1 MRSPIP
7 LPKAVTS
14 LFLMV
19 WLTSCTGIELAEE
32 NPLNLELTGIW
43 VLNIDASDATPNLKH
58 GLQERK
64 ARRRASRD
72 QHDMQQ
78 HEIRGALGS
87 ELAFIVHDFQVLNA
101 DEIEIELN
109 HDSMGIRYEP
119 GVYRDVS
126 WGKRER
132 PLWEVYSGWEED
144 QLVIISTADRM
155 RVVERHERRGNELW
169 VSIAITADREERL
182 LQRVFTRRR

>member
-1 MRSPIP
+1 MRSPSPCRMPVI
-7 LPKAVTS
+7 S
-14 LFLMV
+14 LFVMV
-19 WLTSCTGIELAEE
+19 CLASCTGIELVEE
-32 NPLNLELTGIW
+32 NPRNLKLSGTW
-43 VLNIDASDATPNLKH
+43 VLNVETSDATPDLKH

-64 ARRRASRD
+64 SRRRAARNQRD
-72 QHDMQQ
+72 IQQ

-87 ELAFIVHDFQVLNA
+87 GLAFIVHDFQVLSA

-119 GVYRDVS
+119 GIYRDVS

-132 PLWEVYSGWEED
+132 PLWEVYAGWEED
-144 QLVIISTADRM
+144 QLVIISTANRM

-169 VSIAITADREERL
+169 VGIAINADGEKRL
-182 LQRVFTRRR
+182 LQRVFTRR

>member
-1 MRSPIP
+1 MRCFESVIG
-7 LPKAVTS
+7 LILIAC
-14 LFLMV
+14 
-19 WLTSCTGIELAEE
+19 LTSCTGIELAEE
-32 NPLNLELTGIW
+32 NPLNLKLSGTW
-43 VLNIDASDATPNLKH
+43 VLDVEASDASPDLKH
-58 GLQERK
+58 GLRER
-64 ARRRASRD
+64 RTRQRASRD
-72 QHDMQQ
+72 QRDMQQ

-87 ELAFIVHDFQVLNA
+87 GLAFIVHDFQVLNA

-132 PLWEVYSGWEED
+132 PLWEVHAGWEED

-155 RVVERHERRGNELW
+155 QVIERHQRRGDELW
-169 VSIAITADREERL
+169 VNVVITADREERT
-182 LQRVFTRRR
+182 LQRVFKREH